1 MTLHNPFQPRIAGHL
16 GAPWN
21 RIGDDLLSDA
31 ALGGE
36 EFADVVSLAAKLC
49 GAPIAILAA
58 GHGEALRVIAQCGL
72 DEAAAAG
79 SALYR
84 APGPELPLL
93 ALNDASGDT
102 RFRDDPM
109 VRQAGVRFCL
119 GLALFAGDGQCLGVL
134 GVADTA
140 ARPDVTQATETLE
153 RLGRLAAR
161 LLERHQLQ
169 RRNRI
174 AAQIMQADFSAVV
187 VTDARGDVVF
197 VNRAA
202 QALFGSGARAMRG
215 QPIELLFPPHL
226 QDDPAAAAAWLQPA
240 GAPPAHREDPLHLRT
255 AGRDGEPRTL
265 EAARCAWR
273 VSDGQGVALIL
284 RDITEHLRQQAHLRR
299 IALYDTLTELPNR
312 NALVEALTARLHTDD
327 PHARRQT
334 LAVALLKLDNFKSL
348 NDTLGHTVGD
358 AVLRETATR
367 MRAMLDDEAMLA
379 RFGGNEF
386 AMLLPN
392 TAQLSGPLLSVQL
405 QPLLAA
411 ISQPF
416 LIDGHTIHLDASI
429 GLAVHEAGIGGDD
442 LISRA
447 DLALYRAKTVG
458 GRQVCLFDP
467 DMRQQVLDRRQ
478 LDMELRRAHAS
489 GEFELHYQPQ
499 IDLRTGRTVGAE
511 ALLRWRHPQRG
522 LLSPVAFIE
531 ALSSSPVAA
540 DVGRW
545 ILQRAC
551 IDAARWPQIGGRDVT
566 IAINLFPVQVN
577 DGRLQLEVDHA
588 LSASGLAP
596 GRLELEITESIA
608 LRPDDSAAVTLASLR
623 DRGIRLAFDDFGT
636 GYASL
641 SMLQRFPI
649 DRVKIDRS
657 FVRDML
663 DNHSDAAIVRS
674 IVLISRNLDLHVV
687 AEGVETLGQADIL
700 RGLGC
705 QGAQG
710 YLYAPALDSKSF
722 DAWLARQLRD
732 SGGGPWRH
740 LSGSDLP
747 DNGMTSRADG

>member
-1 MTLHNPFQPRIAGHL
+1 MSLHNPFQPRIAGHL

-31 ALGGE
+31 ALDGE
-36 EFADVVSLAAKLC
+36 EFADVVSLAARLC
-49 GAPIAILAA
+49 ETPIAILAA
-58 GHGEALRVIAQCGL
+58 GHGEALRIIARCGPGEAVI
-72 DEAAAAG
+72 AG

-93 ALNDASGDT
+93 AITDAGEDA
-102 RFRDDPM
+102 RFREDPM
-109 VRQAGVRFCL
+109 VRQVGVRFCL

-140 ARPDVTQATETLE
+140 PRADATHATETLE

-215 QPIELLFPPHL
+215 QPMELLFPPHL

-240 GAPPAHREDPLHLRT
+240 AGQPAQRDEPLHLRT
-255 AGRDGEPRTL
+255 AGSDGETRTL

-284 RDITEHLRQQAHLRR
+284 RDITEHLRQQAHLRK
-299 IALYDTLTELPNR
+299 IALYDTLTGLPNR

-327 PHARRQT
+327 PHAARHK

-367 MRAMLDDEAMLA
+367 MQAMLPSEAVLA

-392 TAQLSGPLLSVQL
+392 PAELSGPLLSVQL

-429 GLAVHEAGIGGDD
+429 GLAVHEPGTDGDD

-447 DLALYRAKTVG
+447 DLALYRAKAVG

-478 LDMELRRAHAS
+478 LDMELRRAHAC

-522 LLSPVAFIE
+522 LLSPVMFIE

-551 IDAARWPQIGGRDVT
+551 HDAARWPRVGGQEVG

-577 DGRLQLEVDHA
+577 DGRLQLEVDRA
-588 LSASGLAP
+588 LGASGLAP

-657 FVRDML
+657 FVRDMI

-710 YLYAPALDSKSF
+710 YLYAPALDSKKF

-732 SGGGPWRH
+732 STGGSWR
-740 LSGSDLP
+740 DLP
-747 DNGMTSRADG
+747 NNGMTSRADG